1 MSITTEYITEQNQ
14 SSQDNYSETPKSS
27 GKLGLWA
34 FYVLVATIIL
44 APLSFLPTPYI
55 ALDSVKTG
63 IITLGT
69 IISAVLYGVLAYQR
83 RSVSLPTKGV
93 FWSGVAVV
101 ASIIL
106 SSALSIHAEKSFF
119 GQGFELTTASFSI
132 LLFVAALVVFA
143 AVRERIERVTTLYV
157 GMIAAFLG
165 LSVFHG
171 LRLIFGPEFA
181 MLGILSSST
190 STVVGTWFD
199 LATFAGVMGIIVIV
213 ALMLLP
219 LSRRMKAIYSAL
231 LVVAMVIALLIN
243 SSVVWAALTV
253 VFAIVAIYMTVKKYS
268 GGGFTLLL
276 KSLAWIPLVATII
289 SGYFFWKGTALVGPM
304 IDRMNIEYTSLTL
317 PWQLSLDVAAGAI
330 KDRPLVGIGPNQFNK
345 AYIAYRPSYINGT
358 VAWSAEFNYAFS
370 LIATSVVSQGI
381 VGLIAWIA
389 FFIFLTIMFV
399 RALMKLP
406 SDPYAR
412 FALVSSVFG
421 ATYLWI
427 ISFISVPSHAMLYFT
442 YVLTAI
448 AAGSV
453 INANAASVY
462 SISPRAGARTR
473 SVFSTALVAAVAIAI
488 IWGAV
493 SVKNSIALAY
503 FGSGVKDLTN
513 TGDALSADTAFRTAQ
528 RLNSLD
534 SYLRARVEAGIARA
548 NQLINQVNALS
559 TGTTSQALIEE
570 INAVINTSAGF
581 AQQAIAY
588 DDGYYYNHVS
598 LARVMELASAIK
610 MAGAYDRAVSAYV
623 NAIKLNPLNPT
634 LYLNLA
640 QLQAS
645 ENKLDDALKSV
656 GAAIQVKNDYLDA
669 VFLLSQIT
677 AAQGNLKDA
686 IIAAQVGTEI
696 NPQSPVLFF
705 QLGLLQYT
713 NKDYQ
718 GATKSL
724 ENAVKLQ
731 PDYAN
736 AQYFLGLSYARIGDK
751 ENAIAQFESL
761 ARANPDNQEVALIL
775 GNLLSGKSPF
785 ADAQPPVTPTPEKRS
800 TLPIKEKKGEN

>member
-83 RSVSLPTKGV
+83 RGVSLPTKGV

-231 LVVAMVIALLIN
+231 LVVAMVVALLIN

-276 KSLAWIPLVATII
+276 KSLAWIPLVAMII

-462 SISPRAGARTR
+462 SISPRVGARTR